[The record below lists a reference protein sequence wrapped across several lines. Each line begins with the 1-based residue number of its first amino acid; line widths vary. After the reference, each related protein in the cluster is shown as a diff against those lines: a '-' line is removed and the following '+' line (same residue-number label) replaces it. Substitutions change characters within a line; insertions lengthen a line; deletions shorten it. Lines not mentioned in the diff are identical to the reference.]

1 MIASRRTG
9 DPNGPVILALNGG
22 MMSLGAWRP
31 VFECGGVFEGF
42 GMLGCDFRGQLLS
55 PGPPRLSLD
64 EHVDDVIGVLDR
76 HEIEKVHVLGAS
88 FGGFA
93 GLLLAA
99 RAPER
104 VRSVVAVTV
113 VDRVEARMK
122 ASAIEGSQ
130 RVAGV
135 LAGADAGAYWDDLT
149 DAVYSSAY
157 RAANAEVLAQRRAQV
172 LTLPRSWWE
181 GLAGIIAILDRIDLR
196 DALPSIRCP
205 VQVQLAA
212 ADAVMD
218 LEHGRAVATAI
229 RGAECLVHPTAGHGL
244 ILEDIEWVATNAA
257 AFFRRR
263 DAEEGR

>member
-1 MIASRRTG
+1 MIASRRSG
-9 DPNGPVILALNGG
+9 DRGGPVILVLNGG
-22 MMSLGAWRP
+22 MMSIGAWRP
-31 VFECGGVFEGF
+31 VLEWNGAFDGF
-42 GMLGCDFRGQLLS
+42 GFLGCDFRGQLLS
-55 PGPPRLSLD
+55 PGEPRQSLD
-64 EHVDDVIGVLDR
+64 EHVDDLIELLDHHR
-76 HEIEKVHVLGAS
+76 LASVHVLGAS

-113 VDRVEARMK
+113 VDRVEATMK

-157 RAANAEVLAQRRAQV
+157 RAANAEMLAQRRAQV

-196 DALPSIRCP
+196 EALRSIRCP

-218 LEHGRAVATAI
+218 LEHGRAVAAAI
-229 RGAECLVHPTAGHGL
+229 PGAECLIHPSAGHGL
-244 ILEDIEWVATNAA
+244 VLEDMGWVATHAA
-257 AFFRRR
+257 ELFRRCE
-263 DAEEGR
+263 AQEGG